1 MGHKTCIISLGG
13 SIMVPEEI
21 DSDYLKKFKVLIEK
35 YVEQDWKFIIITGG
49 GRTCRK
55 YQQAALEVD
64 ETLTD
69 EDRDWI
75 GIHSTRLNAHL
86 MRTIFRKH
94 ACPKINTNPHHV
106 QDFYECDKNIFIA
119 AGWRPGWST
128 DYDAAILAKH
138 LKISRLVNFTNIDHA
153 YTKDPNKHDDAKKIE
168 NITWEDFRKIVGSTW
183 EPGLNAPFDPI
194 ASKLAEEIGLEVAIM
209 NGRNLDNFE
218 KYLQG
223 EGSIG
228 TVITK

>member
-1 MGHKTCIISLGG
+1 
-13 SIMVPEEI
+13 MVPDEI
-21 DSDYLKKFKVLIEK
+21 DSAYLRQFKDLIEK
-35 YVEQDWKFIIITGG
+35 YVSQEWKFIIITGG

-64 ETLTD
+64 DTMTD

-86 MRTIFRKH
+86 MRTIFRKI

-106 QDFYECDKNIFIA
+106 QDFFECDRPIFIA
-119 AGWRPGWST
+119 AGWKPGWST

-138 LKISRLVNFTNIDHA
+138 LDISKLVNFTNIDYA
-153 YTKDPNKHDDAKKIE
+153 YTKDPNKYEDAEKVEKID
-168 NITWEDFRKIVGSTW
+168 WKDFRNIVGSTW

-209 NGRNLDNFE
+209 NGRDLENFE
-218 KYLQG
+218 NYLKG
-223 EGSIG
+223 EEYIG
-228 TVITK
+228 TTIK